1 MNNNDAGSRGNVM
14 LKHDNIIKISNLNEK
29 EIWPYVSRSEV
40 GLLRCNE
47 PQPGIFVAESPN
59 VIERAINAG
68 YEPVSFLIEEKYLDG
83 SIRDGMVRFELIE
96 RFSDV
101 PVYTACGEVLKDL
114 IGYKLTRGML
124 AAFKRKRLM
133 TLSEIIKG
141 KRRIAV
147 LENIV
152 NPTNIGAI
160 FRSAAALKMD
170 AVILSYGCSD
180 PLYKRA
186 SRVAMGNVFLVP
198 WTIMDKDMWPDEGM
212 KILRSEGFKTAAMAL
227 CNDSVSIADKN
238 LHQEEKLALI
248 LGTEG
253 SGLLDETIKQCDYT
267 VKIPMADGVDSLN
280 VAAAAAVAFWELA

>member
-1 MNNNDAGSRGNVM
+1 M

-96 RFSDV
+96 RFPDV

-133 TLSEIIKG
+133 PLSEIIKG

-147 LENIV
+147 LEDIV

-186 SRVAMGNVFLVP
+186 SRVAMGNVFLLP
-198 WTIMDKDMWPDEGM
+198 WTIMDKGMWPDEGM

>member
-1 MNNNDAGSRGNVM
+1 M

-83 SIRDGMVRFELIE
+83 SISDGMVRFELIE
-96 RFSDV
+96 RFSNV

-114 IGYKLTRGML
+114 IGYNLTRGML

-133 TLSEIIKG
+133 PLSEIIKG

-147 LENIV
+147 LEDIV

>member
-1 MNNNDAGSRGNVM
+1 M

-101 PVYTACGEVLKDL
+101 PVYTACGEVLNDL

-133 TLSEIIKG
+133 PLSEIIKG

-198 WTIMDKDMWPDEGM
+198 WTIMDKDMWSDEGM

>member
-1 MNNNDAGSRGNVM
+1 M

-133 TLSEIIKG
+133 PLSEIIKG

-170 AVILSYGCSD
+170 AVILSYGSSD

-238 LHQEEKLALI
+238 LHQEAKLALI

>member
-1 MNNNDAGSRGNVM
+1 M

-133 TLSEIIKG
+133 PLSEIIKG

-147 LENIV
+147 LEDIV

-186 SRVAMGNVFLVP
+186 SRVAMGNVFLLP
-198 WTIMDKDMWPDEGM
+198 WTIMDKGMWPDEGM

-253 SGLLDETIKQCDYT
+253 SGLLDKTIKQCDYT

>member
-1 MNNNDAGSRGNVM
+1 M

-83 SIRDGMVRFELIE
+83 GIRDGMVRFELIE
-96 RFSDV
+96 KFPDV

-133 TLSEIIKG
+133 TLSEIIIG

-147 LENIV
+147 LEDIV

-198 WTIMDKDMWPDEGM
+198 WTIMDKGMWPDEGM

-227 CNDSVSIADKN
+227 YNDSVSIADKN

>member
-1 MNNNDAGSRGNVM
+1 M

-29 EIWPYVSRSEV
+29 EIWPNVRRSEV

>member
-1 MNNNDAGSRGNVM
+1 M

-101 PVYTACGEVLKDL
+101 PVYIACGEVLKDL

-147 LENIV
+147 LEDIV

-186 SRVAMGNVFLVP
+186 SRVAMGNVFLLP
-198 WTIMDKDMWPDEGM
+198 WTIMDKGMWPDEGM

>member
-1 MNNNDAGSRGNVM
+1 M

-96 RFSDV
+96 RFPDV

-133 TLSEIIKG
+133 PLSEIIKG

-147 LENIV
+147 LEDIV

-198 WTIMDKDMWPDEGM
+198 WTIMDKGMWPDEGM

-280 VAAAAAVAFWELA
+280 VAVAAAVAFWELA

>member
-1 MNNNDAGSRGNVM
+1 MDAFFPQKFCGRGLRN
-14 LKHDNIIKISNLNEK
+14 HTNWQIGWN
-29 EIWPYVSRSEV
+29 
-40 GLLRCNE
+40 GLLPHPIFQGFGVCE
-47 PQPGIFVAESPN
+47 HLTPGAPPGDSLHL
-59 VIERAINAG
+59 R
-68 YEPVSFLIEEKYLDG
+68 VSGRTDDDG
-83 SIRDGMVRFELIE
+83 EL
-96 RFSDV
+96 
-101 PVYTACGEVLKDL
+101 PLLLGLGNDL
-114 IGYKLTRGML
+114 M
-124 AAFKRKRLM
+124 
-133 TLSEIIKG
+133 
-141 KRRIAV
+141 
-147 LENIV
+147 
-152 NPTNIGAI
+152 
-160 FRSAAALKMD
+160 
-170 AVILSYGCSD
+170 D

-186 SRVAMGNVFLVP
+186 SRVAMGNVFLLP

>member
-1 MNNNDAGSRGNVM
+1 M

-83 SIRDGMVRFELIE
+83 GIRDGMVRFELIE
-96 RFSDV
+96 KFPDV

-280 VAAAAAVAFWELA
+280 VAAAAAVVFWELA

>member
-1 MNNNDAGSRGNVM
+1 M

-96 RFSDV
+96 RFPDV

-147 LENIV
+147 LEDIV

-198 WTIMDKDMWPDEGM
+198 WTIMDKGMWPDEGM

>member
-1 MNNNDAGSRGNVM
+1 M

-133 TLSEIIKG
+133 PLSEIIKG

-238 LHQEEKLALI
+238 LHQEAKLALI

>member
-1 MNNNDAGSRGNVM
+1 M

-133 TLSEIIKG
+133 PLSEIIKG

-198 WTIMDKDMWPDEGM
+198 WTIMDKDMWSDEGM

>member
-1 MNNNDAGSRGNVM
+1 
-14 LKHDNIIKISNLNEK
+14 
-29 EIWPYVSRSEV
+29 
-40 GLLRCNE
+40 
-47 PQPGIFVAESPN
+47 
-59 VIERAINAG
+59 
-68 YEPVSFLIEEKYLDG
+68 
-83 SIRDGMVRFELIE
+83 MVRFELIE

-147 LENIV
+147 LEEIV

-198 WTIMDKDMWPDEGM
+198 WTIMDKGMWPDEGM

>member
-1 MNNNDAGSRGNVM
+1 M

-267 VKIPMADGVDSLN
+267 VKIPMEDGVDSLN

>member
-1 MNNNDAGSRGNVM
+1 M

-133 TLSEIIKG
+133 PLSEIIKG

-267 VKIPMADGVDSLN
+267 VKIPMEDGVDSLN

>member
-1 MNNNDAGSRGNVM
+1 M

-96 RFSDV
+96 RFPDV

-133 TLSEIIKG
+133 PLSEIIKG

-147 LENIV
+147 LEDIV

-267 VKIPMADGVDSLN
+267 VKIPIADGVDSLN

>member
-1 MNNNDAGSRGNVM
+1 M

-96 RFSDV
+96 RFPDV

-133 TLSEIIKG
+133 PLSEIIKG

-147 LENIV
+147 LEDIV

>member
-1 MNNNDAGSRGNVM
+1 M

-147 LENIV
+147 LEEIV

-170 AVILSYGCSD
+170 AVILSYDCSD

-198 WTIMDKDMWPDEGM
+198 WTIMDKGMWPDEGM

-238 LHQEEKLALI
+238 LHQEEKLALV

-253 SGLLDETIKQCDYT
+253 SGLLDKTIKQCDYT

>member
-1 MNNNDAGSRGNVM
+1 M

-212 KILRSEGFKTAAMAL
+212 KILKSEGFKTAAMAL

>member
-1 MNNNDAGSRGNVM
+1 M

-83 SIRDGMVRFELIE
+83 GIRDGMVRFELIE
-96 RFSDV
+96 KFPDV

-147 LENIV
+147 LEDIV

-198 WTIMDKDMWPDEGM
+198 WTIMDKGMWPDEGM

>member
-1 MNNNDAGSRGNVM
+1 M

-96 RFSDV
+96 RFPDV

-147 LENIV
+147 LEDIV

>member
-1 MNNNDAGSRGNVM
+1 M

-96 RFSDV
+96 RFPDV

-114 IGYKLTRGML
+114 IGYKLTRGMI
-124 AAFKRKRLM
+124 AALKRKRLM

-141 KRRIAV
+141 KSRIAV
-147 LENIV
+147 LEDIV

-170 AVILSYGCSD
+170 AVILSYDCSD

-198 WTIMDKDMWPDEGM
+198 WTIMDKGMWPDEGM

>member
-1 MNNNDAGSRGNVM
+1 M

-114 IGYKLTRGML
+114 IGYNLTRGML

-133 TLSEIIKG
+133 PLSEIIKG

-147 LENIV
+147 LEDIV

-186 SRVAMGNVFLVP
+186 SRVAMGNVFLLP

>member
-1 MNNNDAGSRGNVM
+1 MF
-14 LKHDNIIKISNLNEK
+14 KHDNIIKISNLNEK

-133 TLSEIIKG
+133 PLSEIIKG

>member
-1 MNNNDAGSRGNVM
+1 M

-147 LENIV
+147 LEEIV

-198 WTIMDKDMWPDEGM
+198 WTIMDKGMWPDEGM

>member
-1 MNNNDAGSRGNVM
+1 M

-96 RFSDV
+96 RFPDV

-147 LENIV
+147 LEDIV
-152 NPTNIGAI
+152 NPTNIGSI

>member
-1 MNNNDAGSRGNVM
+1 M
-14 LKHDNIIKISNLNEK
+14 LKHDNIIKISNLSEK

-59 VIERAINAG
+59 VIERAINAE

-133 TLSEIIKG
+133 PLSEIIKG

-147 LENIV
+147 LEDIV

-198 WTIMDKDMWPDEGM
+198 WTIMDKGMWPDEGM

>member
-1 MNNNDAGSRGNVM
+1 M

-96 RFSDV
+96 RFPDV

-133 TLSEIIKG
+133 PLSEIIKG

-147 LENIV
+147 LEDIV

-198 WTIMDKDMWPDEGM
+198 WTIMDKGMWPDEGM

-227 CNDSVSIADKN
+227 CNDSISIADKN
-238 LHQEEKLALI
+238 LHQEEKLALV

>member
-1 MNNNDAGSRGNVM
+1 M

-212 KILRSEGFKTAAMAL
+212 KILRFEGFKTAAMAL

>member
-1 MNNNDAGSRGNVM
+1 M

-47 PQPGIFVAESPN
+47 PQLGIFVAESPN

-96 RFSDV
+96 KFPDV

-147 LENIV
+147 LEDIV
-152 NPTNIGAI
+152 NPTNLGAI

-186 SRVAMGNVFLVP
+186 SRVAMGNVFLLP
-198 WTIMDKDMWPDEGM
+198 WTIMDKGMWPDEGM

>member
-1 MNNNDAGSRGNVM
+1 M

-133 TLSEIIKG
+133 ALSEIIKG

-238 LHQEEKLALI
+238 LHQEAKLALI

>member
-1 MNNNDAGSRGNVM
+1 M

-147 LENIV
+147 LEDIV

-198 WTIMDKDMWPDEGM
+198 WTIMDKGMWPDEGM
-212 KILRSEGFKTAAMAL
+212 KILRSKGFKTAAMAL

>member
-1 MNNNDAGSRGNVM
+1 M

-96 RFSDV
+96 RFPDV

-147 LENIV
+147 LEEIV

-186 SRVAMGNVFLVP
+186 SRVAMGNVFLLP
-198 WTIMDKDMWPDEGM
+198 WTIMDKGMWPDEGM

-253 SGLLDETIKQCDYT
+253 SGLLDKTIKQCDYT

>member
-1 MNNNDAGSRGNVM
+1 M

-101 PVYTACGEVLKDL
+101 PVYTACGEVLNDL
-114 IGYKLTRGML
+114 IGYKLTRGIL

-133 TLSEIIKG
+133 PLSEIIKG

-198 WTIMDKDMWPDEGM
+198 WTIMDKDMWSDEGM

-238 LHQEEKLALI
+238 LHQEAKLALI

>member
-1 MNNNDAGSRGNVM
+1 M

-133 TLSEIIKG
+133 PLSEIIKG

-147 LENIV
+147 LEDIV

-267 VKIPMADGVDSLN
+267 VKIPMEDGVDSLN

>member
-1 MNNNDAGSRGNVM
+1 M

-96 RFSDV
+96 RFPDV

-114 IGYKLTRGML
+114 IGYRLTRGML

-147 LENIV
+147 LEDIV

-186 SRVAMGNVFLVP
+186 SRVAMGNVFLLP
-198 WTIMDKDMWPDEGM
+198 WTIMDKGMWPDEGM

-238 LHQEEKLALI
+238 LHQEEKLALV

>member
-1 MNNNDAGSRGNVM
+1 M

-96 RFSDV
+96 RFPDV

-114 IGYKLTRGML
+114 IGYRLTRGML
-124 AAFKRKRLM
+124 AAFKRKRLIP
-133 TLSEIIKG
+133 LSEIIKG

-147 LENIV
+147 LEDIV

-253 SGLLDETIKQCDYT
+253 SGLLDKTIKQCDYT

>member
-1 MNNNDAGSRGNVM
+1 M

-68 YEPVSFLIEEKYLDG
+68 YEPVSFLIEQKYLDG

-96 RFSDV
+96 RFPDV

-147 LENIV
+147 LEDIV